1 MDGVKYLSVSE
12 GSEIVCV
19 MISVM
24 WQQSSVAMKIVLLR
38 VVLWKGRL
46 MLLSFVMS
54 MLDVLDVRVRWK
66 VAMEL

>member
-24 WQQSSVAMKIVLLR
+24 WQKSSVAMKIVLLR

-54 MLDVLDVRVRWK
+54 MLGV
-66 VAMEL
+66 